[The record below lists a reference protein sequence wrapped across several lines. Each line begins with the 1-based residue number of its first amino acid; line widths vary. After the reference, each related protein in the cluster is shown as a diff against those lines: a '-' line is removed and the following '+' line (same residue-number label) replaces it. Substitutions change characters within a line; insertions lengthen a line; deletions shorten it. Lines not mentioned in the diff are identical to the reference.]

1 MIILGRLLILYD
13 RATFYGKNLT
23 TCISGAPLEV
33 DDFKKLPV
41 GKLKKGNYAKLT
53 PKRKNFDCQMLF
65 ESNVHDLPAPT
76 FMKKPF
82 KEIPGSLKEDY
93 TYDGR
98 VVINSYYID
107 SNFPTNRTSSKLCLP
122 SNSTE

>member
-1 MIILGRLLILYD
+1 MAKIV
-13 RATFYGKNLT
+13 T
-23 TCISGAPLEV
+23 TCISGAPIEV
-33 DDFKKLPV
+33 DDNKQLPV
-41 GKLKKGNYAKLT
+41 GKLKKGNYAKIT
-53 PKRKNFDCQMLF
+53 PKRKHFDCQMLF

-76 FMKKPF
+76 FMKKPL
-82 KEIPGSLKEDY
+82 KEIPTSLKGDY

-98 VVINSYYID
+98 IVINSYYID